1 MVENK
6 AKKSVVKEEKVKKEN
21 PEQLKESKE
30 YKLKN
35 LKDFYEKEL
44 ISKEVYEKRQL
55 EILSEKKTLKWSTS
69 LVNMDQKQLKIREKG
84 QNSVTNFQLSKFYRP
99 ESTDIK
105 GFSKS
110 GTIEWE

>member
-1 MVENK
+1 MKKDNQKFFQNK
-6 AKKSVVKEEKVKKEN
+6 
-21 PEQLKESKE
+21 
-30 YKLKN
+30 
-35 LKDFYEKEL
+35 
-44 ISKEVYEKRQL
+44 KR
-55 EILSEKKTLKWSTS
+55 TLKWSTS

-105 GFSKS
+105 GFSYI